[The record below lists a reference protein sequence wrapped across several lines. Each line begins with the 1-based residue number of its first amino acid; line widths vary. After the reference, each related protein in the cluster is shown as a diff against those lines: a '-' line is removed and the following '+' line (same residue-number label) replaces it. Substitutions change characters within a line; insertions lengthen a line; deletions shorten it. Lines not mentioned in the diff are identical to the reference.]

1 MSRSGERVHVLVF
14 PYPAQGHTLPLLD
27 LTHQLSLRNI
37 TITVLTTPK
46 NKPTLSPLL
55 NANPTIQTLVFPF
68 PSHPSIP
75 PGVENVRELGNN
87 GNLPVML
94 ALANLFDPIVH
105 WFQSHHNP
113 PVAIISDFFLGWTLS
128 LANQLHIPR
137 INFCSSG
144 AFLCSVLDYGWNH
157 VHIIKSF
164 DDDAVIELPD
174 LPRSPAFK
182 GEHLPSVFKFY
193 KESDPDSQFLK
204 DGMINNSLSWGC
216 VFNSFEAV
224 EAEYLDYFK
233 TKMGHN
239 RVYGVGPLSLM
250 GPPESTSSNDYTS
263 EWLDKCPDGSV
274 LYVCFGSQKLLNRE
288 QMEALALGLEKSQVR
303 FLWVVKTGSDGYGSV
318 PEGFEER
325 VGERGLV
332 VKGWA
337 PQVSILNHKAVCGF
351 VSHCGWNSVLEAIV
365 GGVMVLGWP
374 MEADQFVN
382 ARLLVEDLGVAV
394 RVCEGA
400 DLVPDSDELGKVIAE
415 SLNGCVETKVKAKEL
430 RDKAL
435 AGVRSGGGSS
445 IADLDRLVQDLN
457 NLQLK
462 TLLPGATEKE

>member
-1 MSRSGERVHVLVF
+1 MQFLERLTRNDLNRNRGRNLGILKNIRTIKDQKRITSRAFLCVS
-14 PYPAQGHTLPLLD
+14 A
-27 LTHQLSLRNI
+27 LSLSE
-37 TITVLTTPK
+37 TM
-46 NKPTLSPLL
+46 S
-55 NANPTIQTLVFPF
+55 
-68 PSHPSIP
+68 
-75 PGVENVRELGNN
+75 RELGNR

-94 ALANLFDPIVH
+94 ALANLFDPIIN

-164 DDDAVIELPD
+164 DDDAVIELSD

-216 VFNSFEAV
+216 VFNSFKAV
-224 EAEYLDYFK
+224 EVEYLDYFK

-239 RVYGVGPLSLM
+239 RIYGVGPLSLM
-250 GPPESTSSNDYTS
+250 GPSKSTSSNDYTS

-303 FLWVVKTGSDGYGSV
+303 FLWVVKT
-318 PEGFEER
+318 
-325 VGERGLV
+325 
-332 VKGWA
+332 
-337 PQVSILNHKAVCGF
+337 
-351 VSHCGWNSVLEAIV
+351 
-365 GGVMVLGWP
+365 
-374 MEADQFVN
+374 
-382 ARLLVEDLGVAV
+382 AV

-400 DLVPDSDELGKVIAE
+400 DSVPDSNELGKVIAQ

-435 AGVRSGGGSS
+435 AGVKSHGGSS
-445 IADLDRLVQDLN
+445 VADLDRLVQDLN

-462 TLLPGATEKE
+462 TLSAGATEKE